1 MNYAEHRP
9 SPALAKYIEAI
20 WFVSENTPAATPS
33 LAERVLPDGC
43 IEWIFHLGAPFRR
56 FNDGAWEVQPRS
68 FVVGELTGFILLQA
82 IGPTATMGV
91 RFRPGGAY
99 RFMPAPL
106 HLLTDETVRT
116 DDIWGPAGKYLE
128 EAILTAR
135 ADNHRKDLI
144 EGFLLSRLRVTAPR
158 PRFDAAISEIICTRG
173 QTRVDQLADRIGWSP
188 RQLEREFRVS
198 AGLSPKSLA
207 RIIRFQNVLQSVG
220 ENKLRDWA
228 GLALDS
234 GYADQPHMV
243 REFREFCGQSPT
255 ERQTN
260 APGDL
265 ARHFVSPQ
273 RLAKLLGAP

>member
-1 MNYAEHRP
+1 MKYAEHPP
-9 SPALAKYIEAI
+9 SPALANYLEVI
-20 WFVSENTPAATPS
+20 WFVSEDDAAAPD

-56 FNDGAWEVQPRS
+56 FVNGAWEVQPRS
-68 FVVGELTGFILLQA
+68 FVVGELTRFILLQPT
-82 IGPTATMGV
+82 GPAATMGV

-116 DDIWGPAGKYLE
+116 DDIWGLEGKYLE
-128 EAILTAR
+128 EAVLAAR
-135 ADNHRKDLI
+135 TDNLRKDLI
-144 EGFLLSRLRVTAPR
+144 EGFLLSRLQVTSPR
-158 PRFDAAISEIICTRG
+158 PRFDAAVLEIISSRG
-173 QTRVDQLADRIGWSP
+173 QTRVDHLADRIGWSP
-188 RQLEREFRVS
+188 RQLEREFRLS

-207 RIIRFQNVLQSVG
+207 RIIRFQNLLQLVG
-220 ENKLRDWA
+220 ESRLRDWA
-228 GLALDS
+228 GLALAG

-255 ERQTN
+255 EQQAN

-265 ARHFVSPQ
+265 TRHFVSPQ
-273 RLAKLLGAP
+273 RLAKLLGTP